1 MNFKL
6 VSKFKPKG
14 DQPKAI
20 KQLVENVKKGVSN
33 QTLLGVTGSGK
44 TFTMA
49 NLIASVQKPT
59 LIISQNKVLAAQ
71 LYSEFK
77 TFFPHNHIEYF
88 ISYYDYYQPEAY
100 IPQTDTYIEKD
111 ASINEHIDKLR
122 IKATSSVLNFK
133 DTIVIASVSCIY
145 NIGSPQNFEKFSF
158 LIKKDSEFDR
168 TKFTERLVNM
178 GYTRNEMEFKR
189 GNFRLRG
196 NTIDIHPS
204 DSDNFIRITTS
215 DKIESI
221 SEMDAINISEIK
233 SLKEFILSPTSHF
246 ITDIY
251 DIEIA
256 IDSIKKELEER
267 YEQLKKSGKDLYAER
282 LKQKTNY
289 DIEMLKNT
297 GFCHGIEN
305 YSRHLTQ
312 RLPGSRPICLLDYFP
327 KDYLLLIDESHISI
341 PQIRGMY
348 EGDRSRK
355 QTLIDYGF
363 RLPSALDNR
372 PLKFEEFEEI
382 RPQTVFVSATPGP
395 YELSISRQ
403 NIIEQIIRPTGLVDP
418 EVEVVGYENQISRL
432 IKEIEERAKRKERTL
447 VLTLTKKMSEDL
459 SKFFA
464 EKKIKARYIHSSMDT
479 LERLEIIDS
488 FRKGDF
494 DALVGINLL
503 REGIDIPEV
512 SLVAILNAD
521 ASGYLR
527 NKTTLIQISGRA
539 ARNSCGKVILFADTL
554 TQAIKE
560 AVEEMERR
568 RKIQMEYNR
577 KNKITPKT
585 IKKNFVIYEELKKQ
599 KDRNTTKTIEKIY
612 SEINGENI
620 NAVITELE
628 RQMKEAAENLNFELA
643 IELRD
648 RIKILKEMKAK

>member
-1 MNFKL
+1 IKMNKGTLNMILKL
-6 VSKFKPKG
+6 KEWEEELEKQKF
-14 DQPKAI
+14 A
-20 KQLVENVKKGVSN
+20 
-33 QTLLGVTGSGK
+33 
-44 TFTMA
+44 
-49 NLIASVQKPT
+49 
-59 LIISQNKVLAAQ
+59 KVLT
-71 LYSEFK
+71 EKK
-77 TFFPHNHIEYF
+77 T
-88 ISYYDYYQPEAY
+88 
-100 IPQTDTYIEKD
+100 IEK
-111 ASINEHIDKLR
+111 
-122 IKATSSVLNFK
+122 
-133 DTIVIASVSCIY
+133 Y
-145 NIGSPQNFEKFSF
+145 
-158 LIKKDSEFDR
+158 
-168 TKFTERLVNM
+168 
-178 GYTRNEMEFKR
+178 
-189 GNFRLRG
+189 
-196 NTIDIHPS
+196 
-204 DSDNFIRITTS
+204 
-215 DKIESI
+215 
-221 SEMDAINISEIK
+221 
-233 SLKEFILSPTSHF
+233 
-246 ITDIY
+246 
-251 DIEIA
+251 
-256 IDSIKKELEER
+256 
-267 YEQLKKSGKDLYAER
+267 
-282 LKQKTNY
+282 
-289 DIEMLKNT
+289 
-297 GFCHGIEN
+297 
-305 YSRHLTQ
+305 
-312 RLPGSRPICLLDYFP
+312 
-327 KDYLLLIDESHISI
+327 
-341 PQIRGMY
+341 
-348 EGDRSRK
+348 
-355 QTLIDYGF
+355 
-363 RLPSALDNR
+363 
-372 PLKFEEFEEI
+372 
-382 RPQTVFVSATPGP
+382 
-395 YELSISRQ
+395 
-403 NIIEQIIRPTGLVDP
+403 
-418 EVEVVGYENQISRL
+418 

-539 ARNSCGKVILFADTL
+539 ARNSCGKVILFADTV

-568 RKIQMEYNR
+568 RKIQMEYNK